1 MAASWNVCSCGIHQ
15 TVYRKRVWIHE
26 NMCVFID
33 YDKGIIKSTH
43 EELLSEI
50 KCNIQLNLK
59 VNPDNFPEL
68 IEVYNSCFS
77 KNILLYDVQDDGF
90 KWCLWFENIKF
101 ILHFNYQQKHIKKS
115 KGNERQMSWYSASL
129 VWSCDLMIKAYG

>member
-1 MAASWNVCSCGIHQ
+1 
-15 TVYRKRVWIHE
+15 K

-50 KCNIQLNLK
+50 KCNIQFNLK

-90 KWCLWFENIKF
+90 KWCL
-101 ILHFNYQQKHIKKS
+101 
-115 KGNERQMSWYSASL
+115 
-129 VWSCDLMIKAYG
+129 